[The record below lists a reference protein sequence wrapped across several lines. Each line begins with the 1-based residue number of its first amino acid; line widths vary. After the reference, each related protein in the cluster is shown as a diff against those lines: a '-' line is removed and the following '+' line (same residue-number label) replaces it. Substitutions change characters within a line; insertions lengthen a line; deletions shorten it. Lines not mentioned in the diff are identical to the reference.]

1 MKPLKIFQKKSQP
14 RLIGTWIGFFA
25 ALFVILL
32 SLTPLLEKSELTT
45 LDLRF
50 KLRGPRKPTPEAVII
65 FIEDRDI
72 KAIGYW
78 PWTRDYYATIIQV
91 LKESGVKAVGFDI
104 LFLDPSEHPEYD
116 NFLIQATKNAG
127 NVYHTG
133 FFELSDFKLPGEEGK
148 FPSEERLKRFSL
160 PAPAGSSQFYHSS
173 SASLPLENLIDA
185 SKGLGTINLP
195 PDSDGTSRRIPLFIR
210 SSERIYPTLG
220 LVLACEELDVPLK
233 SLKVFPGK
241 EVILPLPPSG
251 RGRIHP
257 TRGLDKSSPYRAIKI
272 PIDEKGCML
281 INFPGDI
288 QEFPAYSFVQVL
300 QSYLQLKKGEK
311 PIVPLSDLKGKVI
324 LIGYV
329 ATGTVDLRPT
339 PVSAKY
345 PMVGV
350 HASVV
355 SNILKGNFLRQVK
368 TPINFLVLIFLGLFL
383 GTIIPRLNAFKGILL
398 TLGIAL
404 AYFFLALRLFKSPG
418 IWIALV
424 SPLLVIFLAYLAIIF
439 YRFVFESKEKKRIK
453 SLFSRYTAPE
463 IINKLLTSPGAVT
476 LGGEKK
482 ELTILFADIRG
493 FTKISENLEPEKVVE
508 ILNEALTIMVKAI
521 FKYRGTLDKF
531 IGDCVMAVFGA
542 PLPQPNHAEA
552 AVRTAVEIQEEIK
565 KIEKKW
571 LALIG
576 RKIEAGIAINTGEV
590 IIGNIGSPE
599 RMDYT
604 AIGDAVNLTAR
615 LEEIAAAGEIII
627 SGNTY
632 SLVKNLVDCQKM
644 EPITIRG
651 KKNPVAVYKV
661 KNVKTK

>member
-1 MKPLKIFQKKSQP
+1 MKPLKIFRKKNQP
-14 RLIGTWIGFFA
+14 RLIGIRIGFFA

-32 SLTPLLEKSELTT
+32 SLTPLLEKSELTSI
-45 LDLRF
+45 DLRF
-50 KLRGPRKPTPEAVII
+50 KLRGPRKASPEVTII

-72 KAIGYW
+72 KAIGCW
-78 PWTRDYYATIIQV
+78 PWTRDYYATLIQV
-91 LKESGVKAVGFDI
+91 LKESGVKAIGFDI
-104 LFLDPSEHPEYD
+104 LFLDPSEHPECD
-116 NFLIQATKNAG
+116 NLLVQTTKNAG
-127 NVYHTG
+127 NVYHTF
-133 FFELSDFKLPGEEGK
+133 FFELSQFKLPGEEGK
-148 FPSEERLKRFSL
+148 LPAKERLEKFSL
-160 PAPAGSSQFYHSS
+160 PTPSGSRQFYHSS
-173 SASLPLENLIDA
+173 SASLPIENLA
-185 SKGLGTINLP
+185 YAAKGLGMINLP
-195 PDSDGTSRRIPLFIR
+195 PDNDGTSRRIPLFIK
-210 SSERIYPTLG
+210 SGERLYPTLG
-220 LVLACEELDVPLK
+220 LALACEELDVPLK
-233 SLKVFPGK
+233 SLKVLPGK
-241 EVILPLPPSG
+241 YVILPN
-251 RGRIHP
+251 
-257 TRGLDKSSPYRAIKI
+257 KIKI
-272 PIDEKGCML
+272 PIDKKGCML

-311 PIVPLSDLKGKVI
+311 PIVPLSELKGKVV

-329 ATGTVDLRPT
+329 ATGTVDLRST

-368 TPINFLVLIFLGLFL
+368 RPINFLVLLFLGLLL
-383 GTIIPRLNAFKGILL
+383 GIIIQRVNALKGILL
-398 TLGIAL
+398 TLGIAF
-404 AYFFLALRLFKSPG
+404 AYFFLACWLFKSSG

-424 SPLLVIFLAYLAIIF
+424 SPLLLIFLAYLAIIL
-439 YRFVFESKEKKRIK
+439 YRFIFESREKMRIK

-463 IINKLLTSPGAVT
+463 IINKLLASPGEIT

-542 PLPQPNHAEA
+542 PLSQPNHAEA
-552 AVRTAVEIQEEIK
+552 AIRTAVEIQEEIK
-565 KIEKKW
+565 RIERKW

-615 LEEIAAAGEIII
+615 LEEIAAEGEIVI

-644 EPITIRG
+644 EPITVRG
-651 KKNPVAVYKV
+651 KKNPIAVYKV
-661 KNVKTK
+661 VSIQSLRGV

>member
-1 MKPLKIFQKKSQP
+1 MPLKVNFLALGKSKVP
-14 RLIGTWIGFFA
+14 RLIGIWIGFFA
-25 ALFVILL
+25 AFFVILF
-32 SLTPLLEKSELTT
+32 SLTPLLEESELTT

-50 KLRGPRKPTPEAVII
+50 KLRGPREPSPEVAII

-72 KAIGYW
+72 KAIGSW
-78 PWTRDYYATIIQV
+78 PWTRDYYATLIQV
-91 LKESGVKAVGFDI
+91 LKESGVSALGFDI
-104 LFLDPSEHPEYD
+104 LFLDPSEHPECDRY
-116 NFLIQATKNAG
+116 LVQATKKAA

-133 FFELSDFKLPGEEGK
+133 FFELSKSEFPGEEGNV
-148 FPSEERLKRFSL
+148 PSQERLKRFSL
-160 PAPAGSSQFYHSS
+160 PAPTGSDQFYHSS
-173 SASLPLENLIDA
+173 SASLPIANLA
-185 SKGLGTINLP
+185 YAAKGLGTINLP

-210 SSERIYPTLG
+210 SGERLYPTLG
-220 LVLACEELDVPLK
+220 LVLACGKLKIPLK

-241 EVILPLPPSG
+241 EVILPLPSG
-251 RGRIHP
+251 N
-257 TRGLDKSSPYRAIKI
+257 KIKI

-300 QSYLQLKKGEK
+300 QSYLQIKKGEK
-311 PIVPLSDLKGKVI
+311 PIVPLQKLKGKVV

-368 TPINFLVLIFLGLFL
+368 KPINFLVLIFLGLLL
-383 GTIIPRLNAFKGILL
+383 GIIIPKLNAFKEILL

-404 AYFFLALRLFKSPG
+404 AYSFLAFWLFKSQR
-418 IWIALV
+418 ILVALV
-424 SPLLVIFLAYLAIIF
+424 SPLLVIFLTYFAVIF
-439 YRFVFESKEKKRIK
+439 YRFIFETKEKKRIK
-453 SLFSRYTAPE
+453 LLFSRYTAPE
-463 IINKLLTSPGAVT
+463 IIDKLLTSHSAVT

-493 FTKISENLEPEKVVE
+493 FTKISETIEPEKVVE

-521 FKYRGTLDKF
+521 FNHQGTLDKF

-542 PLPQPNHAEA
+542 PIFQSNHAER
-552 AVRTAVEIQEEIK
+552 AVRAAVEIQEGMK

-571 LALIG
+571 FELIG
-576 RKIEAGIAINTGEV
+576 RKVEVGIAINTGEV

-615 LEEIAAAGEIII
+615 LEEIAAEGEIII

-632 SLVKNLVDCQKM
+632 SLVKNSVDCQKM
-644 EPITIRG
+644 DPITVRG
-651 KKNPVAVYKV
+651 KKNPIPVYKV
-661 KNVKTK
+661 ENVKNK

>member
-1 MKPLKIFQKKSQP
+1 
-14 RLIGTWIGFFA
+14 
-25 ALFVILL
+25 
-32 SLTPLLEKSELTT
+32 
-45 LDLRF
+45 
-50 KLRGPRKPTPEAVII
+50 
-65 FIEDRDI
+65 
-72 KAIGYW
+72 
-78 PWTRDYYATIIQV
+78 
-91 LKESGVKAVGFDI
+91 
-104 LFLDPSEHPEYD
+104 
-116 NFLIQATKNAG
+116 
-127 NVYHTG
+127 
-133 FFELSDFKLPGEEGK
+133 
-148 FPSEERLKRFSL
+148 
-160 PAPAGSSQFYHSS
+160 
-173 SASLPLENLIDA
+173 
-185 SKGLGTINLP
+185 
-195 PDSDGTSRRIPLFIR
+195 
-210 SSERIYPTLG
+210 
-220 LVLACEELDVPLK
+220 
-233 SLKVFPGK
+233 
-241 EVILPLPPSG
+241 
-251 RGRIHP
+251 
-257 TRGLDKSSPYRAIKI
+257 
-272 PIDEKGCML
+272 ML

-311 PIVPLSDLKGKVI
+311 PIVPLSELKGKVV
-324 LIGYV
+324 LIGYI

-339 PVSAKY
+339 PVSAQY

-368 TPINFLVLIFLGLFL
+368 RPINFLVLIFLGLLL
-383 GTIIPRLNAFKGILL
+383 GIMIPRLDAVKGALL

-404 AYFFLALRLFKSPG
+404 AYFFLAFWLFKSSG

-424 SPLLVIFLAYLAIIF
+424 SPLLLIFLAYLAIIL
-439 YRFVFESKEKKRIK
+439 YRFIFESKEKKRIK

-463 IINKLLTSPGAVT
+463 IINKLLTSPGEVT

-565 KIEKKW
+565 KIERKW

-615 LEEIAAAGEIII
+615 LEEIAAEGEIVI

-632 SLVKNLVDCQKM
+632 SLVKNLVDCRKM
-644 EPITIRG
+644 EPITVRG
-651 KKNPVAVYKV
+651 KKNPIAVYKV
-661 KNVKTK
+661 VSIQSLRGV

>member
-1 MKPLKIFQKKSQP
+1 MKPLKIFRKKNRP
-14 RLIGTWIGFFA
+14 RLIGIWIGFFA

-50 KLRGPRKPTPEAVII
+50 KLRGPRKPSPEVAII

-72 KAIGYW
+72 KAIGCW
-78 PWTRDYYATIIQV
+78 PWTRDYYATLIQI
-91 LKESGVKAVGFDI
+91 LKESGVKAIGFDI
-104 LFLDPSEHPEYD
+104 LFLDPSEHPECD
-116 NFLIQATKNAG
+116 NFLVQATKNAG

-133 FFELSDFKLPGEEGK
+133 FFELSRFKLPGEEGK
-148 FPSEERLKRFSL
+148 SPAQEKLKKISL
-160 PAPAGSSQFYHSS
+160 PAPAGSSQFYRSS
-173 SASLPLENLIDA
+173 SASLPIKNLA
-185 SKGLGTINLP
+185 YVAKGLGIINLP
-195 PDSDGTSRRIPLFIR
+195 PDSDGTSRRIPLFI
-210 SSERIYPTLG
+210 SSGERLYPTLG
-220 LVLACEELDVPLK
+220 LALACEELNVPLK
-233 SLKVFPGK
+233 SLKVLPGK
-241 EVILPLPPSG
+241 EVILPLPSG
-251 RGRIHP
+251 
-257 TRGLDKSSPYRAIKI
+257 KSIKI
-272 PIDEKGCML
+272 PIDKKGCML

-311 PIVPLSDLKGKVI
+311 PIVPLSDLKGKVV
-324 LIGYV
+324 LLGYV
-329 ATGTVDLRPT
+329 ATGTVDLRST

-355 SNILKGNFLRQVK
+355 SNILKGNFLRPVK
-368 TPINFLVLIFLGLFL
+368 RPINFLVLILLGLLL
-383 GTIIPRLNAFKGILL
+383 GTIIPRLKAFKGILL

-404 AYFFLALRLFKSPG
+404 VYSFLAFRLFKSHG

-424 SPLLVIFLAYLAIIF
+424 SPLLLIFLAYLAIIL
-439 YRFVFESKEKKRIK
+439 YRFIFESKEKKRIK

-542 PLPQPNHAEA
+542 PLPQPKHAEA
-552 AVRTAVEIQEEIK
+552 AVRTAVEIQEGMK
-565 KIEKKW
+565 KIEQKW

-576 RKIEAGIAINTGEV
+576 RKIEAGIAINTGEA

-615 LEEIAAAGEIII
+615 LEEIAAEGEIII

-632 SLVKNLVDCQKM
+632 SLVKNLVDCQEM
-644 EPITIRG
+644 EPITVRG
-651 KKNPVAVYKV
+651 KKNLISIYKV
-661 KNVKTK
+661 KNVKSK

>member
-1 MKPLKIFQKKSQP
+1 VLNYEKKFGVANLKKQP
-14 RLIGTWIGFFA
+14 KLIGIWIGFFA

-50 KLRGPRKPTPEAVII
+50 KLRGPRKPSPEVAII

-72 KAIGYW
+72 KAIGCW
-78 PWTRDYYATIIQV
+78 PWTRDYHATLIQI
-91 LKESGVKAVGFDI
+91 LKESGVKAIGFDI
-104 LFLDPSEHPEYD
+104 LFLDPSEHPECD
-116 NFLIQATKNAG
+116 DFLVQATKNAG

-133 FFELSDFKLPGEEGK
+133 FFEFSQFKLPGEEGK
-148 FPSEERLKRFSL
+148 LPAQERLKKFSL
-160 PAPAGSSQFYHSS
+160 PAPAGSGQFYHSS
-173 SASLPLENLIDA
+173 SASLPIENLA
-185 SKGLGTINLP
+185 YAAKGLGMINLP

-210 SSERIYPTLG
+210 SGERLYPTLG
-220 LVLACEELDVPLK
+220 LVLACEELNVPLK
-233 SLKVFPGK
+233 SLKVLPGK
-241 EVILPLPPSG
+241 EVILSN
-251 RGRIHP
+251 
-257 TRGLDKSSPYRAIKI
+257 KIKI
-272 PIDEKGCML
+272 PIDKKGCML

-311 PIVPLSDLKGKVI
+311 PIVPLSDLKGKVV

-355 SNILKGNFLRQVK
+355 SNILKGNFLRQLK
-368 TPINFLVLIFLGLFL
+368 RPINFLVLIFLGLLL

-404 AYFFLALRLFKSPG
+404 VYFFLAFWLFKSPG

-424 SPLLVIFLAYLAIIF
+424 APLLVIFLAYLATIL
-439 YRFVFESKEKKRIK
+439 YRFVIESREKMRIK

-463 IINKLLTSPGAVT
+463 IINKLLTSPGEVT

-542 PLPQPNHAEA
+542 PLPQPDHAEA
-552 AVRTAVEIQEEIK
+552 AVRTAVEIQQEIK

-576 RKIEAGIAINTGEV
+576 RKIEVGIAINTGEV

-615 LEEIAAAGEIII
+615 LEEIAAEGEIII

-632 SLVKNLVDCQKM
+632 SLVKNLVDCRKM
-644 EPITIRG
+644 EPITVRG
-651 KKNPVAVYKV
+651 KKNPIAVYKV